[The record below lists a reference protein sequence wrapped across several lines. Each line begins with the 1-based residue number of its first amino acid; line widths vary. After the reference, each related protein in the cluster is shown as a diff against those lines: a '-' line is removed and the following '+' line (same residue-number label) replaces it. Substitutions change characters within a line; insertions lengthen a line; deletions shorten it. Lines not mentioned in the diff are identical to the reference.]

1 MKAAILS
8 GQPAPAMKAVVL
20 QRPTPG
26 HSIRLSEVPLPKV
39 RPGWVLIKVKAFGMN
54 HSEKILRLSEI
65 NAAYI
70 QKPVIPGIECV
81 GEVADPSGSGLK
93 PGQRVAALMGGM
105 GRSFNGSYAQ
115 YVLAP
120 ASQYFPST
128 LNFPGKNWPPSPK
141 HISRPGDPFFRAET
155 PAGRHLADQ
164 RSHLRL
170 RSCGYSNSQSPRLQ
184 GHGHHPPGG

>member
-1 MKAAILS
+1 MKAAIFS
-8 GQPAPAMKAVVL
+8 GQPATAMKAVVL

-39 RPGWVLIKVKAFGMN
+39 RPGRVLIKVKAFGMN

-81 GEVADPSGSGLK
+81 GEVADPSDSGLK

-120 ASQYFPST
+120 ASHVFSIDSQLPWEK
-128 LNFPGKNWPPSPK
+128 LAAIP
-141 HISRPGDPFFRAET
+141 ET
-155 PAGRHLADQ
+155 PSLLFAT
-164 RSHLRL
+164 
-170 RSCGYSNSQSPRLQ
+170 P
-184 GHGHHPPGG
+184 HP